1 MRKQLPLFTYQEVQ
15 RAINSYYESNR
26 LSLEIYDYLLRQF
39 IESSKDFGPISNIFG
54 LFFHDLMIHF
64 SGIVIQREYLRQDDC
79 DAVLFPFVS
88 TGYSCRPFIIDQT
101 LYINK
106 ARKPKLV
113 RDMWRSA
120 GLVPLAVGEAVPFD
134 IRDEWLKRKSLSVLG
149 KYQPFCKAYLAN
161 RKQQIT
167 TLCGAVAT
175 LAERFSIPEK
185 DRLIKNWEEYVWYHT
200 SSDEWKIK
208 EDEVVLGT
216 RSILQNRKLA
226 MNFLQQGK
234 EVIGMTHGE
243 ITSTV
248 FNEPLFGYAEL
259 GLCSVLIDYGE
270 RRLDAPMH
278 EPLVKPNRV
287 LSRTST
293 SVKQIQERNSSN
305 NYRSRRSNK
314 KSTLYIPTVYSG
326 GLHYGPYRG
335 FEDDLYIKWQFELIE
350 TVPHVTIKPHP
361 KSIQPTLF
369 TRQEK
374 RALQRC
380 YVDYDVIILDYYS
393 TAATLMMATDK
404 PIIFFD
410 IGLRNLTPEYSSLLR
425 QRCHYVEIDWE
436 SDLTDQIRQATN
448 MLTDDAFVEVRNN
461 LAQFSVVLKT
471 SDNWRGIRW
480 LPYRGV
486 VD

>member
-1 MRKQLPLFTYQEVQ
+1 MRKQLPLFTDQEVQ
-15 RAINSYYESNR
+15 KAINLYYESNR

-39 IESSKDFGPISNIFG
+39 IESSKDFSPISNIFG

-64 SGIVIQREYLRQDDC
+64 SGILIQREYLRQDDLN
-79 DAVLFPFVS
+79 AALFPFVS
-88 TGYSCRPFIIDQT
+88 TGYARRPFIIDQNF
-101 LYINK
+101 YINK
-106 ARKPKLV
+106 ARKPNLL
-113 RDMWRSA
+113 RDLWRSS
-120 GLVPLAVGEAVPFD
+120 GLVPLAVGEAAPFD

-161 RKQQIT
+161 RKHQIA
-167 TLCGAVAT
+167 TLCGAVSA
-175 LAERFSIPEK
+175 LAEKFSIPEK
-185 DRLIKNWEEYVWYHT
+185 DRLIKNWEEYGGYHT

-208 EDEVVLGT
+208 ENEVVLGT
-216 RSILQNRKLA
+216 RAILQNRKLA

-234 EVIGMTHGE
+234 EVIGITHGE
-243 ITSTV
+243 ITNTV

-287 LSRTST
+287 LSRTSA
-293 SVKQIQERNSSN
+293 SVKQIQKRSSSSN
-305 NYRSRRSNK
+305 YVNRRSNQNG
-314 KSTLYIPTVYSG
+314 TLYIPTLYSG
-326 GLHYGPYRG
+326 DFHYGPYRG
-335 FEDDLYIKWQFELIE
+335 FNDDLYIKWQFELIE
-350 TVPHVTIKPHP
+350 TIPDVTIKPHP

-369 TRQEK
+369 TREEK

-410 IGLRNLTPEYSSLLR
+410 VGLRNLTPEYNSLLK
-425 QRCHYVEIDWE
+425 QRCHYVEIDWA
-436 SDLTDQIRQATN
+436 SDLNDQIRQAIN
-448 MLTDDAFVEVRNN
+448 ALSNDAFVEVRNN
-461 LAQFSVVLKT
+461 LAQFSVVSKT
-471 SDNWRGIRW
+471 SENWRGIRW

-486 VD
+486 C